1 MTLEIKMTP
10 ERWLEVEDVLQ
21 AALDRP
27 PHERDSFLDQA
38 CAGDDELKSEA
49 AALVRAHDEA
59 GNFIERPAIAQD
71 ARIMF
76 GDQPDLNIGR
86 VVGPYNIIERLGAG
100 GMGDVYL
107 AQDGRLNRLVALK
120 ILPAHF
126 ISDDVRLHRFQ
137 REARAASALNH
148 PNIITIHE
156 VGEASEI
163 RFIATEF
170 IDGQTIRE
178 LIARGDLSLAEVLDI
193 ALQVAFALNAA
204 HAAGI
209 VHRDIKPENIMRRAD
224 GIVKILDFGIA
235 KLIEQPAQEFSQE
248 ATTIMKAQTE
258 MGIVIGTV
266 GYMSPEQARGLP
278 VDERTDIWS
287 LGVVLYEMLAGRAPF
302 KGATR
307 MDTLVDIL
315 EREPIPLFQTTK
327 DAPPQLAQLQR
338 IINTT
343 LRKEKSDRYQSAA
356 LILADLQSVRRE
368 LDLAPAFKGQPITDS
383 LLALRADRLRA
394 DQRRADQSGS
404 FKPHASAS
412 AVNASSIKT
421 LTSQTSARQ
430 KRARYPFPLLIAAT
444 LLLTVIAGTFLHRRW
459 VARSSANM
467 PGATLAHA
475 TNKKLYAQMS
485 EAEQLAFINEQEQ
498 RISAMMGDRPAKL
511 NDEALRAIKSHV
523 DRYAAR
529 TGSTSNEPG
538 KEDLRLIYARAIPY
552 VPLIESSFAA
562 RKVPVVIGFYLPMIE
577 SEYKTCFENSIGA
590 KGLFQFLPQTASQYG
605 VAHEEMCDAE
615 KMTPAAAHYI
625 ADRMA
630 ELGDDSESMTLVLL
644 SYNRGPEWVRSSL
657 RQLRNTDHYERNF
670 WTLFANR
677 DKLDAHFRTEN
688 VGYVPAFFAAAIIG
702 ENPQTFD
709 LQTPPLSRMRGERLE
724 ARGWR

>member
-1 MTLEIKMTP
+1 MTVEIKMTP

-27 PHERDSFLDQA
+27 PQERDSFLDQA
-38 CAGDDELKSEA
+38 CAGDEELKSEA
-49 AALVRAHDEA
+49 AALICAHDEA
-59 GNFIERPAIAQD
+59 GDFIERPAIAQD
-71 ARIMF
+71 ARVMF

-86 VVGPYNIIERLGAG
+86 VVGPYSIMERLGAG

-156 VGEASEI
+156 VGEASDI

-170 IDGQTIRE
+170 IDGQTLRE

-193 ALQVAFALNAA
+193 ASQVAFALNAA

-235 KLIEQPAQEFSQE
+235 KLIEQPAQEFSLE
-248 ATTIMKAQTE
+248 AATLIKAQTE

-266 GYMSPEQARGLP
+266 GYMSPEQARALP

-287 LGVVLYEMLAGRAPF
+287 LGVVLYEMLTGRAPF

-307 MDTLVDIL
+307 MDTLVAIL
-315 EREPIPLFQTTK
+315 EREPPPLFQTTK
-327 DAPPQLAQLQR
+327 DDAPQLEQLQR
-338 IINTT
+338 LVNKT
-343 LRKEKSDRYQSAA
+343 LRKEKNERYQSAA
-356 LILADLQSVRRE
+356 LMLADLKNVRRE
-368 LDLAPAFKGQPITDS
+368 LDLAATLKGQPIADS
-383 LLALRADRLRA
+383 LLALRG
-394 DQRRADQSGS
+394 DQRRAEQSGS
-404 FKPHASAS
+404 FTPHASAS
-412 AVNASSIKT
+412 AVNASSIQT
-421 LTSQTSARQ
+421 LTSQTAARQ
-430 KRARYPFPLLIAAT
+430 SPARYLFPLLIAAT
-444 LLLTVIAGTFLHRRW
+444 LLLTISAGIFLYRRSIARRSLD
-459 VARSSANM
+459 VQ
-467 PGATLAHA
+467 GATLANA
-475 TNKKLYAQMS
+475 THHKLYAQMS
-485 EAEQLAFINEQEQ
+485 EAEQLAFIHEQEQ

-552 VPLIESSFAA
+552 VPLIASSFAA
-562 RKVPVVIGFYLPMIE
+562 RKVPVVIGFYLPVIE
-577 SEYKTCFENSIGA
+577 SEYKTCFENSYGA
-590 KGLFQFLPQTASQYG
+590 KGLFQFLPQTARQYG

-644 SYNRGPEWVRSSL
+644 SYNRGPEWVRGSL
-657 RQLRNTDHYERNF
+657 RQLRNTDNYERNF

-677 DKLDAHFRTEN
+677 DKLDDTFRQEN
-688 VGYVPAFFAAAIIG
+688 AGYVPAFFAAAIIG
-702 ENPQTFD
+702 ENPQTFE
-709 LQTPPLSRMRGERLE
+709 LQTPPLSSLTAG
-724 ARGWR
+724 G